1 VTRLAVFR
9 RALRVL
15 RRTLP
20 ALRRTPNALRRTL
33 RRSPLAASLLSTP
46 LAAQQPPA
54 DLIVTHARIYT
65 VDDSHPFASALA
77 VRGGRVVFVG
87 SEREALVLRGASTR
101 MIDAG
106 GQTVIPGMI
115 DAHAHLFGL
124 GTFLRDIDLTDTRSY
139 EAIVARVAARVKDAP
154 AGGWVIGRGWDQNK
168 WGDTRFPTHEALSRV
183 TPFSP
188 VALRRIDGHALLAN
202 AAAMKAA
209 GVTAATKDPPG
220 GRIERT
226 SSGEPTGVFVDNAM
240 ALVDRVIPPLSH
252 DEMRAATLAAI
263 AESNKYGLVGLTD
276 AGEPREVIDVFE
288 ELAKAGQFSLRAYV
302 MVGDDSADIAHYFAR
317 GPQSAL
323 YDGHLWIR
331 SIKLYADGALG
342 SRGAALLDP
351 YADDPKN
358 SGLLKTAPEHLRDVS
373 TQALRH
379 GFQVATH
386 AIGDRGNRVALD
398 AYEAALKAVPTI
410 DHRFRVEHVQVL
422 DHADVPRFARLGVI
436 PSMQAVHQT
445 SDMYWAPTRLGYA
458 RTFGAYA
465 WRSLLNTGVIIPNG
479 SDFPVERVNP
489 LFSFHAAVS
498 RQDDDNW
505 PPGGWFPEQKMTRDE
520 ALKAMTIWAAFAG
533 FQEQVTGSLTPG
545 KYADFVVLDRDI
557 MTVPESEILGTHVT
571 ATYIAGRSVFERDR
585 QSGRVS
591 P

>member
-1 VTRLAVFR
+1 LPVVGRPSPVARR
-9 RALRVL
+9 RAL
-15 RRTLP
+15 
-20 ALRRTPNALRRTL
+20 
-33 RRSPLAASLLSTP
+33 LAASLLLSFP
-46 LAAQQPPA
+46 VGAQQQPA

-65 VDDSHPFASALA
+65 VDDAHPFVSALA
-77 VRGGRVVFVG
+77 VRSGRVAFVG
-87 SEREALVLRGASTR
+87 SEREALLLRGASTR
-101 MIDAG
+101 VIDAV

-124 GTFLRDIDLTDTRSY
+124 GTFLRDIDLTDTRAY
-139 EAIVARVAARVKDAP
+139 DAIVSRVAARVKDVP
-154 AGGWVIGRGWDQNK
+154 AGRWVIGRGWDQNK

-183 TPFSP
+183 TPNNP
-188 VALRRIDGHALLAN
+188 VALRRIDGHALLVN

-209 GVTAATKDPPG
+209 GVTAATKDPSG
-220 GRIERT
+220 GRIERGAG
-226 SSGEPTGVFVDNAM
+226 GEPTGVFVDNAM
-240 ALVDRVIPPLSH
+240 ELIDKVVPPLSH
-252 DEMRAATLAAI
+252 DDMRAATLAAV

-276 AGEPREVIDVFE
+276 PGEPRAVIDVFE

-351 YADDPKN
+351 YSDDPKN
-358 SGLLKTAPEHLRDVS
+358 SGLLRTAPEHLRDVS
-373 TQALRH
+373 VQALKH
-379 GFQVATH
+379 GFQVGTH
-386 AIGDRGNRVALD
+386 AIGDRGNRITLD
-398 AYEAALKAVPTI
+398 AYEAALKAVPTV
-410 DHRFRVEHVQVL
+410 DHRFRIEHVQVL
-422 DHADVPRFARLGVI
+422 DHADVPRFAQLGVI

-489 LFSFHAAVS
+489 LYSYHAAVA

-520 ALKAMTIWAAFAG
+520 ALKAMTIWAAYAG

-545 KYADFVVLDRDI
+545 KYADFVILDRDI
-557 MTVPESEILGTHVT
+557 MTIPESEILGTRVI
-571 ATYIAGRSVFERDR
+571 ATYIGGRAVFERNR
-585 QSGRVS
+585 
-591 P
+591 

>member
-1 VTRLAVFR
+1 MNPFAPRLRTRHGARSPIR
-9 RALRVL
+9 R
-15 RRTLP
+15 P
-20 ALRRTPNALRRTL
+20 
-33 RRSPLAASLLSTP
+33 PLAASLLLLASS
-46 LAAQQPPA
+46 LAAQQTPA

-65 VDDSHPFASALA
+65 VDDSHPFVSALA
-77 VRGGRVVFVG
+77 VRGGRIAFVG
-87 SEREALVLRGASTR
+87 SEREALLLRGAQTR
-101 MIDAG
+101 VVDAG
-106 GQTVIPGMI
+106 GETIIPGMI

-139 EAIVARVAARVKDAP
+139 DAIVTRVAARVKDVP
-154 AGGWVIGRGWDQNK
+154 AARWVIGRGWDQNK

-183 TPFSP
+183 TPNNP
-188 VALRRIDGHALLAN
+188 VALRRIDGHALLVN

-209 GVTAATKDPPG
+209 GVTAATKDPAG
-220 GRIERT
+220 GRIERGAG
-226 SSGEPTGVFVDNAM
+226 GEPTGVFVDNAM
-240 ALVDRVIPPLSH
+240 GLVDRVIPPLTH
-252 DEMRAATLAAI
+252 DDMRAATLAAI
-263 AESNKYGLVGLTD
+263 AESNRYGLVGLADT
-276 AGEPREVIDVFE
+276 GEPREVIDVFE

-302 MVGDDSADIAHYFAR
+302 MIGDDSTDIAHYLER

-358 SGLLKTAPEHLRDVS
+358 SGLLRTTPEHLKDVS
-373 TQALRH
+373 IQALRH

-398 AYEAALKAVPTI
+398 AYEAALKAVPTV

-422 DHADVPRFARLGVI
+422 DHADVPRFAQLGVI

-489 LFSFHAAVS
+489 LYSFHAAVS

-520 ALKAMTIWAAFAG
+520 ALKAMTIWAAYAG

-545 KYADFVVLDRDI
+545 KYADFVILDRDI
-557 MTVPESEILGTHVT
+557 MSVPESEILRARVT
-571 ATYIAGRSVFERDR
+571 ATYIAGRAVFER
-585 QSGRVS
+585 GR
-591 P
+591 